1 MDSGV
6 KNVFNRFSVK
16 QIVCSLIAIL
26 SLLLF
31 GILTIWSSRKV
42 KSLDSQQAAA
52 RWDAEGESAQVSC
65 FFSEEVTV
73 DEMQLTGFRLE
84 LEKSLKEVLSAEEY
98 ANENDRRLIID
109 AYSSMGKITLV
120 SEKGALEADA
130 VGIGGDFFFFHP
142 LKLVSGGYFSGE
154 DLMKD
159 SVIIDEEAAWQL
171 FGSSDI
177 AGQSVLINNV
187 PHFVEGVIKREDGKL
202 AERAGLDKTI
212 VYVSNETLNEYGT
225 GRGISTYEVDAPNP
239 VKGYVYNKVKEKIG
253 VKEEDMVVVENSSR
267 YSVEALV
274 PVILDFG
281 MRSMQHTAV
290 RFPYW
295 ENMARGIEDISALV
309 LLLQFILLLLPIVI
323 VVSFLITK
331 WRKRTFSWRDVE
343 RKVIDIKN
351 RSIQYL
357 QSIKNKTKS
366 NEGGK

>member
-1 MDSGV
+1 
-6 KNVFNRFSVK
+6 
-16 QIVCSLIAIL
+16 
-26 SLLLF
+26 
-31 GILTIWSSRKV
+31 
-42 KSLDSQQAAA
+42 
-52 RWDAEGESAQVSC
+52 
-65 FFSEEVTV
+65 
-73 DEMQLTGFRLE
+73 
-84 LEKSLKEVLSAEEY
+84 
-98 ANENDRRLIID
+98 
-109 AYSSMGKITLV
+109 
-120 SEKGALEADA
+120 
-130 VGIGGDFFFFHP
+130 
-142 LKLVSGGYFSGE
+142 
-154 DLMKD
+154 MKD

-212 VYVSNETLNEYGT
+212 VYVSNETLDEYGT
-225 GRGISTYEVDAPNP
+225 GRGISTYEVVAPNP

>member
-31 GILTIWSSRKV
+31 FILTIWSSRKV

-212 VYVSNETLNEYGT
+212 VYVSNETLNEYGI
-225 GRGISTYEVDAPNP
+225 GRGISTYEVVAPNP

>member
-1 MDSGV
+1 MSSGI
-6 KNVFNRFSVK
+6 KTYIGRFSVK
-16 QIVCSLIAIL
+16 KIVLSLLVIL

-187 PHFVEGVIKREDGKL
+187 PHFVEGVIKREEGRL

-212 VYVSNETLNEYGT
+212 VYVSYETLNEYGT
-225 GRGISTYEVDAPNP
+225 GRGISTYEVVAPNP

>member
-31 GILTIWSSRKV
+31 FILTIWSSRKV

-225 GRGISTYEVDAPNP
+225 GRGISTYEVVAPNP

>member
-31 GILTIWSSRKV
+31 FILTIWSSRKV

-177 AGQSVLINNV
+177 AGQRVLINNV

-225 GRGISTYEVDAPNP
+225 GRGISTYEVVAPNP

>member
-16 QIVCSLIAIL
+16 QIVCSLMAIL

-31 GILTIWSSRKV
+31 FILTIWSSK
-42 KSLDSQQAAA
+42 KIKALDSQQAAA
-52 RWDAEGESAQVSC
+52 RWDTEGGSAQVSC

-73 DEMQLTGFRLE
+73 DEMQLTGFKLE

-98 ANENDRRLIID
+98 SNENGRRLIID
-109 AYSSMGKITLV
+109 AYSSMGKITLT
-120 SEKGALEADA
+120 SDKGSLEADA

-159 SVIIDEEAAWQL
+159 SIIIDEEAAWQL
-171 FGSSDI
+171 FGSGDI
-177 AGQSVLINNV
+177 AGQCVLINSV
-187 PHFVEGVIKREDGKL
+187 PHFVEGVIKREEGKL
-202 AERAGLDKTI
+202 AKRAGLDKTI
-212 VYVSNETLNEYGT
+212 VYVSNESLNAYGT
-225 GRGISTYEVDAPNP
+225 GKGISTYEVVAPNP
-239 VKGYVYNKVKEKIG
+239 VKEYVYNKVKEKIG
-253 VKEEDMVVVENSSR
+253 VKEDDMIVVENSSR
-267 YSVEALV
+267 YSAEALI

-295 ENMARGIEDISALV
+295 ENIARGFEDMRALV
-309 LLLQFILLLLPIVI
+309 LLLQFILLLIPIVI
-323 VVSFLITK
+323 MISFLVIK
-331 WRKRTFSWRDVE
+331 WKQRTFSWKDIGN
-343 RKVIDIKN
+343 KVIDFWE

-357 QSIKNKTKS
+357 RRKKDHDKGQ
-366 NEGGK
+366 

>member
-16 QIVCSLIAIL
+16 QIVCSLMAIL

-31 GILTIWSSRKV
+31 FVLTIWSSK
-42 KSLDSQQAAA
+42 KIKALDSQQAAA
-52 RWDAEGESAQVSC
+52 RWDTEGGSAQVSC

-73 DEMQLTGFRLE
+73 DEMQLTGFKLE

-98 ANENDRRLIID
+98 SNENGRRLIID
-109 AYSSMGKITLV
+109 AYSSMGKITLT
-120 SEKGALEADA
+120 SDKGALEADA

-159 SVIIDEEAAWQL
+159 SIIIDEEAAWQL

-177 AGQSVLINNV
+177 AGQCVLIDHV
-187 PHFVEGVIKREDGKL
+187 PHFVEGVIKREEGKL
-202 AERAGLDKTI
+202 AKRAGLDKSI
-212 VYVSNETLNEYGT
+212 VYVSNETLNAYGT
-225 GRGISTYEVDAPNP
+225 GKGISTYEVVAPNP

-253 VKEEDMVVVENSSR
+253 VKEDDMIVVENSSR
-267 YSVEALV
+267 YSAEALI

-295 ENMARGIEDISALV
+295 ENMARGFEDMRALV
-309 LLLQFILLLLPIVI
+309 LLLQSILLLIPIVI
-323 VVSFLITK
+323 MISFLAIK
-331 WRKRTFSWRDVE
+331 WKQRTFTWKDVGN
-343 RKVIDIKN
+343 KVIDFKE

-357 QSIKNKTKS
+357 RRKKDHDKGQ
-366 NEGGK
+366 

>member
-42 KSLDSQQAAA
+42 KSLDSQQAAV

-98 ANENDRRLIID
+98 SNENDRRLIID

-177 AGQSVLINNV
+177 AGQRVLINNV

-202 AERAGLDKTI
+202 AKRAGLDKTI

-225 GRGISTYEVDAPNP
+225 GRGISTYEVVAPNP

-343 RKVIDIKN
+343 RKVIDIKD

>member
-1 MDSGV
+1 MSSGI
-6 KNVFNRFSVK
+6 KTYIGRFSVK
-16 QIVCSLIAIL
+16 KIVLSLLVIL

-98 ANENDRRLIID
+98 SNENDRRLIID

-202 AERAGLDKTI
+202 VERAGLGKTI

-225 GRGISTYEVDAPNP
+225 GRGISTYEVVAPNP

>member
-1 MDSGV
+1 MSSGI
-6 KNVFNRFSVK
+6 KTYIGRFSVK
-16 QIVCSLIAIL
+16 KIVLSLLVIL

-42 KSLDSQQAAA
+42 KSLDSQQAAV

-98 ANENDRRLIID
+98 SNENDRRLIID

-187 PHFVEGVIKREDGKL
+187 PHFVEGVIMREDGKL
-202 AERAGLDKTI
+202 AKRAGLDKTI

-225 GRGISTYEVDAPNP
+225 GRGISTYEVVAPNP

>member
-1 MDSGV
+1 MSSGM
-6 KNVFNRFSVK
+6 KTFLNRFTVK
-16 QIVCSLIAIL
+16 QMVCSLLAIL

-31 GILTIWSSRKV
+31 GILTIWAFWKV

-52 RWDAEGESAQVSC
+52 RWDAEGKSAQVSC
-65 FFSEEVTV
+65 FFSEEITV

-84 LEKSLKEVLSAEEY
+84 LENALKEVLPAEEY
-98 ANENDRRLIID
+98 ADENGRRLVID
-109 AYSSMGKITLV
+109 AYSSMGKITLT
-120 SEKGALEADA
+120 SEKTSLEADA

-171 FGSSDI
+171 FGSSDV
-177 AGQSVLINNV
+177 AGQSILINNV
-187 PHFVEGVIKREDGKL
+187 PHFVAGVIKREEGKL
-202 AERAGLDKTI
+202 AKRAGLDKTI
-212 VYVSNETLNEYGT
+212 VYVSNETLHEYGT
-225 GRGISTYEVDAPNP
+225 GKGISTYEIVAPDP

-267 YSVEALV
+267 YSVEALI

-295 ENMARGIEDISALV
+295 ENMARGFEDIRALV
-309 LLLQFILLLLPIVI
+309 LLFQFIFLLIPITMLL
-323 VVSFLITK
+323 SFLIAK
-331 WRKRTFSWRDVE
+331 WRKRTYSWKDIG
-343 RKVIDIKN
+343 RKVIEIRD

-357 QSIKNKTKS
+357 QSIKNKTKTP
-366 NEGGK
+366 

>member
-1 MDSGV
+1 MSSGI
-6 KNVFNRFSVK
+6 KTYIGRFSVK
-16 QIVCSLIAIL
+16 KIVLSLLVIL

-98 ANENDRRLIID
+98 SNENDRRLIID

-202 AERAGLDKTI
+202 AERAGLGKTI

-225 GRGISTYEVDAPNP
+225 GRGISTYEVVAPNP

>member
-1 MDSGV
+1 MSSGI
-6 KNVFNRFSVK
+6 KTYIGRFSVK
-16 QIVCSLIAIL
+16 KIVLSLLVIL

-202 AERAGLDKTI
+202 AERAGLGKTI

-225 GRGISTYEVDAPNP
+225 GRGISTYEVVAPNP